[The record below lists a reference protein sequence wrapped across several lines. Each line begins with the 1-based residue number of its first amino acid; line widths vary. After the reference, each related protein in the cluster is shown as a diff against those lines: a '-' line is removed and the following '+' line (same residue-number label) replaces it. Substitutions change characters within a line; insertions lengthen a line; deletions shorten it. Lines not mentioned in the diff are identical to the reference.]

1 LKPSTPEEIYQ
12 QAVIDWL
19 ASDVKHFKHPP
30 DAIQIAYAEG
40 QTRRRESAL
49 DSRFER
55 GAASRKRSI
64 ALAKSEWGRWVC
76 EVSRDPDENG
86 GAYSGAGPPIEL
98 GGTLDAIAEELEGV
112 PGCADALI
120 AAAFALEEVPLWP

>member
-1 LKPSTPEEIYQ
+1 MKPSTPEEIYE

-30 DAIQIAYAEG
+30 EAIQIAYAEG
-40 QTRRRESAL
+40 QSRRRERAEAE
-49 DSRFER
+49 ER
-55 GAASRKRSI
+55 ERWAARRKR
-64 ALAKSEWGRWVC
+64 AEVEWCRWLRPMRGI
-76 EVSRDPDENG
+76 ERNG

-120 AAAFALEEVPLWP
+120 AAAFALEEVPPWP